1 MCRILVTVLFGVFL
15 SFGPALAEEGRYQLR
30 NNNPIVVLDTKTGR
44 LWKAE
49 PPRTR
54 RDASGKIV
62 HRVGEPTYIMV
73 PIPYEPSPG
82 AIPQPTPPSN

>member
-1 MCRILVTVLFGVFL
+1 MCRILVTVLFGVLL
-15 SFGPALAEEGRYQLR
+15 SLSPALAEEGRYQLG
-30 NNNPIVVLDTKTGR
+30 NNPIVVLDTKTGR

-49 PPRTR
+49 PPRAR

-62 HRVGEPTYIMV
+62 GQVGESMYIMV
-73 PIPYEPSPG
+73 PVPYEPSPG

>member
-1 MCRILVTVLFGVFL
+1 MCRILFTVLFGLFL
-15 SFGPALAEEGRYQLR
+15 SLGPALAEEGRYQLR
-30 NNNPIVVLDTKTGR
+30 NNPILVLDTKTGR

-49 PPRTR
+49 TPRTR

-62 HRVGEPTYIMV
+62 HRFGDPTYIMV

-82 AIPQPTPPSN
+82 AIPQPNPPAN

>member
-1 MCRILVTVLFGVFL
+1 MYRILVTVLLGAHL
-15 SFGPALAEEGRYQLR
+15 SLGSALAEEGRYQLG
-30 NNNPIVVLDTKTGR
+30 NNPVVVLDTKTGR

-49 PPRTR
+49 PPRVR

-62 HRVGEPTYIMV
+62 GQIGESKYIMV

-82 AIPQPTPPSN
+82 ATPQVTPPTN